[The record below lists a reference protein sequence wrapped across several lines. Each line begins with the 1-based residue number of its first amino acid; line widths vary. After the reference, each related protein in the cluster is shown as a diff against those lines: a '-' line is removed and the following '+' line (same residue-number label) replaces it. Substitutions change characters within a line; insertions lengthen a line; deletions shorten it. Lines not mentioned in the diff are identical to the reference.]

1 MDAGL
6 RVGGDLLFPSVPHR
20 GDPLSE
26 LFDRLQA
33 SLASQYRLE
42 RELGGGGMSRVFLA
56 EETALGRRVVL
67 KVLPPE
73 LAALVSSDR
82 FQREVRLA
90 AALQHPHIVPL
101 LAAGAAGDIL
111 YYTMPFVEGESLRAR
126 LAREGE
132 LPVGEAV
139 RLLREVTDALAYA
152 HRQGIVHRDI
162 KPDNIL
168 LSQQHAVVTD
178 FGIAKALTAAG
189 GSSGVTATGVSI
201 GTPTYMAPEQAT
213 GEAQVDHRADLY
225 SLGAMGYEMLTGEPP
240 FRGATAQ
247 ALIAAQLTRTA
258 PPLTEARAAVPPELA
273 AAIHRCLEKRP
284 ADRFQRAEDLLAALD
299 SVATPTPTGVRTSAT
314 PAATAAREWPLPQV
328 LGYFALTGAAV
339 LGAAWALRTLAGL
352 PDWFFPAAVI
362 LLALGLPLVVLATLA
377 HNRRLARGVTTPS
390 GALGSGQRGLTLRRA
405 VLGGIAAFSTLGV
418 VTAGYMAMR
427 TLGIGPVGTL
437 VASGKL
443 KERERLIIADFD
455 DRTRGALLG
464 PAVTQ
469 AFRVDFSQSKLVSP
483 VEADYVRRVL
493 RRMQRPDSVP
503 VSLTVAREIAQREG
517 FKAVVAGELQQVGP
531 SLLVSAQ
538 LVNAQSGEVLA
549 TARETARDST
559 GILDAVDRVSKQ
571 LRERIGESL
580 RSIRANAPLAEV
592 TTGSLEALRKY
603 SQAIQVQSQGD
614 NPGAIALLEETVAL
628 DSNFAMAWRK
638 LGTMLTNQGERPARA
653 DEAHTRAFALRDRLT
668 FRERKLTE
676 NSYYSNARGLQ
687 DSATAALQSLLA
699 EYPDDSWAHNN
710 LGVLYELAGNTADA
724 ERSYTRAAELEPENI
739 LAWGN
744 IFTLRIG
751 AARFDSAAATLQE
764 MHRRFQAGPAMDLR
778 DALLDLGRRDYDSAE
793 TRLRALVTRYQGNA
807 AWHDIFLNDLAG
819 VLAIRGKLAEAD
831 RTLIALAELRTRRGE
846 ASGALE
852 AELLRIVPVGVLR
865 GDQKSAKSA
874 FDAYLR
880 AHPPERMPE
889 LERPLAN
896 LIRAAVSA
904 GDRETAARLLDEFGR
919 NRGNIP
925 ARVWEFVKQEM
936 RGEVLSLRKETLSE
950 AIVAFRNTTAS
961 CNPCAEPQL
970 ALAFEQAG
978 MADSA
983 LAHLQ
988 HWADVGENVWEAG
1001 VYWHWA
1007 PIAYF
1012 KLGELYEAKGDR
1024 TRAVDYYGRF
1034 TALWREADPEF
1045 QPRVQEA
1052 RRRIKDLTGEPTGQ
1066 RIGEPPRKP

>member
-1 MDAGL
+1 
-6 RVGGDLLFPSVPHR
+6 
-20 GDPLSE
+20 LSE
-26 LFDRLQA
+26 LFDRLQS

-42 RELGGGGMSRVFLA
+42 RELGGGGMSRVFVA
-56 EETALGRRVVL
+56 EETALGRKVVL

-73 LAALVSSDR
+73 LAAIVSSDR

-101 LAAGAAGDIL
+101 LAAGQAGDIL
-111 YYTMPFVEGESLRAR
+111 YYTMPFVEGESLRSR

-132 LPVGEAV
+132 LPVPEAV

-189 GSSGVTATGVSI
+189 GSSAATATGVSI

-213 GEAQVDHRADLY
+213 GEAQVDQRADLY

-284 ADRFQRAEDLLAALD
+284 ADRFQRAEELLAALD
-299 SVATPTPTGVRTSAT
+299 SATGMRTTPQSLPLSPSA
-314 PAATAAREWPLPQV
+314 PLPLREWPLPQV
-328 LGYFALTGAAV
+328 LGYFALAGAAV

-362 LLALGLPLVVLATLA
+362 LLVLGLPVVVLATLS
-377 HNRRLARGVTTPS
+377 HNRRVSGVVTPRS
-390 GALGSGQRGLTLRRA
+390 AAAPGRHLTLRRA
-405 VLGGIAAFSTLGV
+405 VLGGVAAFGALGLI
-418 VTAGYMAMR
+418 TGGYMAMR
-427 TLGIGPVGTL
+427 ALGIGPVGTL

-469 AFRVDFSQSKLVSP
+469 AFRVDFTQSRLVSP

-503 VSLTVAREIAQREG
+503 VSLAVAREIAQREG

-531 SLLVSAQ
+531 SVLVSAQ

-559 GILDAVDRVSKQ
+559 GILDAVDRVSKK

-580 RSIRANAPLAEV
+580 RSIRANPALEDV

-603 SQAIQVQSQGD
+603 SQALRVQSQGD

-638 LGTMLTNQGERPARA
+638 LGTMLVNQGERPVRA
-653 DEAHTRAFALRDRLT
+653 DEAINRAFALRERLT

-676 NSYYSNARGLQ
+676 TTYYSDARGAT
-687 DSATAALQSLLA
+687 DSAVAALQSLLA
-699 EYPDDSWAHNN
+699 EYPNDSWAWNN
-710 LGVLYELAGNTADA
+710 LGVLHETVGNGAEA
-724 ERSYTRAAELEPENI
+724 ERSYSKAAELEPENI

-751 AARFDSAAATLQE
+751 AGRFDSAAATLQL
-764 MHRRFQAGPAMDLR
+764 MKARFPAGPAMDMR
-778 DALLDLGRRDYDSAE
+778 ESLLELGRRDFAAAE
-793 TRLRALVTRYQGNA
+793 ARLRAQVARYQANVP
-807 AWHDIFLNDLAG
+807 WHDAFLNNLTG

-831 RTLIALAELRTRRGE
+831 RLQRTLSEERTGRGDVTN
-846 ASGALE
+846 ALE
-852 AELLRIVPVGVLR
+852 VELLRVIPVALYR
-865 GDQKSAKSA
+865 KDPRAAKLA
-874 FDAYLR
+874 LDAVMR
-880 AHPPERMPE
+880 SHPLERLQPQ
-889 LERPLAN
+889 ERPL
-896 LIRAAVSA
+896 LTGIYAATSV
-904 GDRETAARLLDEFGR
+904 GDRDLANRLLEEFSR

-925 ARVWEFVKQEM
+925 GRAWGFLLPLG
-936 RGEVLSLRKETLSE
+936 RGEVLSMRKESLQE
-950 AIVAFRNTTAS
+950 GLAAFRKTAAV
-961 CNPCAEPQL
+961 CAYCAE
-970 ALAFEQAG
+970 AAMGLAFERAG
-978 MADSA
+978 LPDSA
-983 LAHLQ
+983 LAHFQ
-988 HWADVGENVWEAG
+988 RWADVGENIWEAG
-1001 VYWHWA
+1001 VYNHWA
-1007 PIAYF
+1007 PLAYF
-1012 KLGELYEAKGDR
+1012 RLGELYEAKGER
-1024 TRAVDYYGRF
+1024 TKAVDYYGRF
-1034 TALWREADPEF
+1034 TELWREADPEL
-1045 QPRVQEA
+1045 QPKVQEA
-1052 RRRIKDLTGEPTGQ
+1052 RRRIAELKAEPTGT
-1066 RIGEPPRKP
+1066 RIGEPPKKP